1 MSGNLRILRIGPRVL
16 RMTSKDKE
24 ASESL
29 KLGTSCGPSNLGYLF
44 RTLQASCHGHLLAPA
59 GTSTRYGGT
68 GKRMLVLDDVRALQ
82 QAVGVGSGAYRWG
95 PSTNSM
101 SVDLT
106 TDASTPRRDG
116 SAAFRLPYGTSS
128 CTCTTLGVSATLIM
142 AHTVRAQA
150 GDKKS

>member
-1 MSGNLRILRIGPRVL
+1 MGARVL
-16 RMTSKDKE
+16 R
-24 ASESL
+24 
-29 KLGTSCGPSNLGYLF
+29 
-44 RTLQASCHGHLLAPA
+44 HLC
-59 GTSTRYGGT
+59 TSTSRRTNG
-68 GKRMLVLDDVRALQ
+68 RRSWCLPV
-82 QAVGVGSGAYRWG
+82 G

-116 SAAFRLPYGTSS
+116 RAASHLPYGTSS

-142 AHTVRAQA
+142 VHTVRAQA